1 MPTSR
6 ARRADEDDRIRA
18 GPLIEVS
25 ASFIGR
31 TAAPTVVDMDR
42 PDGDP
47 IETFLVERYWP
58 DVDLAQLR
66 AALPRLDAAAGA
78 MAAEGRRVVH
88 LGSILMPADH
98 VVFSL
103 IAATDESLVRQLN
116 ERAELPADRIARAI
130 ALAAGALFGDDGPA
144 DHGGTT
150 R

>member
-1 MPTSR
+1 MT
-6 ARRADEDDRIRA
+6 
-18 GPLIEVS
+18 
-25 ASFIGR
+25 
-31 TAAPTVVDMDR
+31 MDR
-42 PDGDP
+42 PADGDP

-58 DVDLAQLR
+58 DVDLAQLQ

-78 MAAEGRRVVH
+78 MAAEGRPVVH

-103 IAATDESLVRQLN
+103 FAATDEMFVRQLN

-130 ALAAGALFGDDGPA
+130 ALAGAAGFDGE
-144 DHGGTT
+144 GGL